1 MSNTP
6 QIISF
11 VKGTLGCQC
20 PEEVFSQVDSQEN
33 CRLNI
38 DLWLRSKIN
47 VGNRLLVY
55 VVEAVNTAFVHDNLL
70 TLIFIGR
77 DEKELKGFKTFRL
90 VLAADAVA
98 DIKAVAEDIFNDLHN
113 VMDLGDSIHLH
124 VVGREEISW

>member
-6 QIISF
+6 QIVSF

-20 PEEVFSQVDSQEN
+20 PDEVFSQVDFQEN

-55 VVEAVNTAFVHDNLL
+55 VVEAINTTFVHDNLL
-70 TLIFIGR
+70 TLIFFGR
-77 DEKELKGFKTFRL
+77 DEKELKKFNTFRL
-90 VLAADAVA
+90 VLVADAAAEV
-98 DIKAVAEDIFNDLHN
+98 KAVAEEIFNDLHN
-113 VMDLGDSIHLH
+113 VMDLGEGLHLH
-124 VVGREEISW
+124 VVSRGDIPW